1 MSRRTPKRAAYD
13 LLQIARLRRA
23 GAPFPPVA
31 QPAGAGAAHTLFI
44 GPANSAGQ
52 AAAWARAAERTG
64 FGIGAVSMV
73 FARTGG
79 FAFDVDQSVPS
90 AYGAHSRSWQRR
102 QLAAVQGFD
111 AALLESGLPPF
122 AGLLGGDP
130 LTQIRALDTAGVRT
144 ALLFHG
150 SDIRDPDRHLAAEP
164 HSHFADPDF
173 ARTFRE
179 VTARNRSLV
188 SAAGIPV
195 FVSTPALLDEL
206 PDARWLPVVVDP
218 ERWAAPAAPLMGGDP
233 LRVVHIPSNSAVK
246 GTELVDPVLCRMA
259 EDGRIDY
266 RPASG
271 LPHAEMPAAF
281 RAADVVVD
289 QFRVG
294 DYGVAA
300 CEALAAG
307 RLVIAHVSDRV
318 RERTLALT
326 GDALPVVEA
335 SPETLEAV
343 LDDVAR
349 RPGHYAEVAARG
361 PEFVRRH
368 HDGRRSGLMIAEW
381 MGCAAESRAEEAE
394 R

>member
-1 MSRRTPKRAAYD
+1 MSRRTPKRVVYD
-13 LLQIARLRRA
+13 LLQIAGLRRA
-23 GAPFPPVA
+23 GESFPPVA
-31 QPAGAGAAHTLFI
+31 RPAGAGAARSLFI

-52 AAAWARAAERTG
+52 GAAWARAAERTG
-64 FGIGAVSMV
+64 FGIAAVSMA
-73 FARTGG
+73 FRRGGG

-90 AYGAHSRSWQRR
+90 AYGAHSRAWQRR
-102 QLAAVQGFD
+102 QLAAVSGFD

-122 AGLLGGDP
+122 AGLLGGEP
-130 LTQIRALDTAGVRT
+130 LAQIRALESAGVRT
-144 ALLFHG
+144 ALVFHG

-164 HSHFADPDF
+164 HSHFDDADF

-206 PDARWLPVVVDP
+206 PGARWLPVVVDP
-218 ERWAAPAAPLMGGDP
+218 GRWASPAPSFGGDGP
-233 LRVVHIPSNSAVK
+233 PRVVHIPSSSTVK
-246 GTELVDPVLCRMA
+246 GSELIEPVLHRLA
-259 EDGRIDY
+259 AAGRIDY
-266 RPASG
+266 RPVAG
-271 LPHAEMPAAF
+271 IPHAEMPAAY
-281 RAADVVVD
+281 RAADIVVD

-307 RLVIAHVSDRV
+307 RLVISHVSDRV
-318 RERTLALT
+318 RERTLELT

-335 SPETLEAV
+335 TPETLDAV
-343 LDDVAR
+343 LADVAR
-349 RPGHYAEVAARG
+349 HPGHYAEIAAGG
-361 PEFVRRH
+361 PGFVRRH
-368 HDGRRSGLMIAEW
+368 HDGRRSGLVLAEW
-381 MGCAAESRAEEAE
+381 MGCAAPAEEAE